1 MARGAMISMFTVI
14 FLLPSLLMAS
24 DKLICRTT
32 VGMKESINEHSPVNG
47 DAAIC

>member
-14 FLLPSLLMAS
+14 LLLPSLLMAF

-32 VGMKESINEHSPVNG
+32 VGMNRLIDENSHGYG
-47 DAAIC
+47 DAAA